1 MKTPTPHEGKAGV
14 PEARQHHTTDL
25 FPGSLPAA
33 PVPILP
39 RPGTVKDAALAA
51 IVAGKV
57 TQADFR
63 RSWRLAAYVDELVDD
78 GWVVCSEWVT
88 LPGWRDPIKRYWID
102 LQDPATR
109 AAVAAHKKQ
118 FGQAGFVA
126 PELLGWIVLAAV
138 AGLLLLGG
146 A

>member
-1 MKTPTPHEGKAGV
+1 MKTPTPFDSKAGV
-14 PEARQHHTTDL
+14 PEAHRDHTTDL
-25 FPGSLPAA
+25 FPGLLPAA

-51 IVAGKV
+51 IIVGKI

-63 RSWRLAAYVDELVDD
+63 RSWRLAAYVDDLVDD
-78 GWVVCSEWVT
+78 GWAVCSEWVM

-109 AAVAAHKKQ
+109 AAVAAYKAQ
-118 FGQAGFVA
+118 SEQAGFIA
-126 PELLGWIVLAAV
+126 PELLGWIVLASV
-138 AGLLLLGG
+138 VGLMLLGG